1 MCRDDRPRRWFIDV
15 VSTPSTFSF
24 GLRIA
29 TSVAQR
35 RTRALLGFNLV
46 YWTEHGMN
54 YWAVSDLN
62 QAELWEF
69 CQLMK

>member
-1 MCRDDRPRRWFIDV
+1 VQGRPAAALVYRRREHAINLFVWPAD
-15 VSTPSTFSF
+15 S
-24 GLRIA
+24 